1 MGQKSWSWNEEVCR
15 LGGGTSVLGVSED
28 RRIDLERYK
37 HARLPWHG
45 NLLVGFVGGVAVAF
59 R

>member
-1 MGQKSWSWNEEVCR
+1 M
-15 LGGGTSVLGVSED
+15 LGVSED
-28 RRIDLERYK
+28 RRVDLECYK

-45 NLLVGFVGGVAVAF
+45 NLLVGFVGGVAVGF

>member
-1 MGQKSWSWNEEVCR
+1 
-15 LGGGTSVLGVSED
+15 VLAVSED
-28 RRIDLERYK
+28 GRIDLERYK

-45 NLLVGFVGGVAVAF
+45 NLLVGFVGGVAVGF

>member
-1 MGQKSWSWNEEVCR
+1 
-15 LGGGTSVLGVSED
+15 VLGVSED
-28 RRIDLERYK
+28 RRIDLEHYK

-45 NLLVGFVGGVAVAF
+45 NLVVGVIRGVAVGF

>member
-1 MGQKSWSWNEEVCR
+1 
-15 LGGGTSVLGVSED
+15 VLGVSED

-45 NLLVGFVGGVAVAF
+45 NLLVGVCGRGSSGF
-59 R
+59 